1 MVVRTNVNPT
11 PSLNVPLIGNG
22 NFQIKSGIND
32 SKVVNFFE
40 LLYSYP
46 AKYKIKWNALD
57 ELKEDLFLPSNYNV
71 VERNLPSTDSI
82 DNWSFSDQ
90 KEEISSSH
98 LYNLQELRE
107 GFLDK
112 TYSSNFYRKQTK
124 DIQDSLSSVPIYV
137 VLNGLNEII
146 LNKPQN
152 FENSSTANKYLKQVI
167 YDYCGA
173 FDSSLEKRQEVGFF
187 FMSCSDAETYLQEI
201 ARSDMNGTET
211 VGLSIH
217 CISLDSAYNVTREHH
232 PGIDFRIIPDLE
244 EVKDLITNN
253 LTKSSI
259 IVENEQQQLRV
270 RKRNVNVF
278 PILGGLGR
286 FLSPSSSFLQ
296 RNEYFKGVPIYIVQT
311 SDKPRNVVATQYLN
325 IVGLIDTTCGRFIQ
339 AFDSLLGYGQNWV
352 MQGSIKEFSSSIQF
366 TNYVFF
372 EEASAVKFVR
382 NNEKIVSRYVGS
394 RMSNVESL
402 VRKPKIF
409 VYNLEDFV
417 ESWEEKIHSEKL
429 SGGKTLTQTLFNA
442 ENTIFISP
450 EQSYKETQL
459 FFNSAQSN
467 STTRVTQQIIQQIN
481 VKYRVFKNFVGILF
495 SVGY

>member
-11 PSLNVPLIGNG
+11 PSLNVPLIGTG
-22 NFQIKSGIND
+22 NFQIESGIKD

-71 VERNLPSTDSI
+71 VERNLPCDDSI

-112 TYSSNFYRKQTK
+112 RYSSNFYRKHTK
-124 DIQDSLSSVPIYV
+124 NIQNSLSSVPIYV

-146 LNKPQN
+146 LNKPRS
-152 FENSSTANKYLKQVI
+152 FENLQTTNNYFKQAI
-167 YDYCGA
+167 YDYFGA
-173 FDSSLEKRQEVGFF
+173 FDSSLEKRQEIGFF
-187 FMSCSDAETYLQEI
+187 FMSRSDAETYLQEI
-201 ARSDMNGTET
+201 AKSDMNGTET

-217 CISLDSAYNVTREHH
+217 CVSLDSAYNITREHH

-244 EVKDLITNN
+244 EVKDLLTNH

-259 IVENEQQQLRV
+259 IVEDEQQQLRA
-270 RKRNVNVF
+270 RRRNVNLLPV
-278 PILGGLGR
+278 LGKLGH

-311 SDKPRNVVATQYLN
+311 LNHPRNIAISQYFN
-325 IVGLIDTTCGRFIQ
+325 TIGIIDTTFGKFTQ
-339 AFDSLLGYGQNWV
+339 VFSSLLGYGQNWL
-352 MQGSIKEFSSSIQF
+352 MQGSIRESGYSNQF

-372 EEASAVKFVR
+372 EEASATKFVK
-382 NNEKIVSRYVGS
+382 NNEKIVGRYSGS
-394 RMSNVESL
+394 RTPKVEAL

-409 VYNLEDFV
+409 VYNLEDFI
-417 ESWEEKIHSEKL
+417 ESWEEKIHSENVSNDKPL
-429 SGGKTLTQTLFNA
+429 VQTLFNA
-442 ENTIFISP
+442 DNTIFVSP
-450 EQSYKETQL
+450 EQNYKEAQL
-459 FFNSAQSN
+459 FFESTQS
-467 STTRVTQQIIQQIN
+467 TPTVRITKQIIQQIN

>member
-286 FLSPSSSFLQ
+286 FLSPSSSMFGSKV
-296 RNEYFKGVPIYIVQT
+296 R
-311 SDKPRNVVATQYLN
+311 
-325 IVGLIDTTCGRFIQ
+325 
-339 AFDSLLGYGQNWV
+339 SL
-352 MQGSIKEFSSSIQF
+352 
-366 TNYVFF
+366 
-372 EEASAVKFVR
+372 
-382 NNEKIVSRYVGS
+382 
-394 RMSNVESL
+394 
-402 VRKPKIF
+402 
-409 VYNLEDFV
+409 
-417 ESWEEKIHSEKL
+417 
-429 SGGKTLTQTLFNA
+429 
-442 ENTIFISP
+442 
-450 EQSYKETQL
+450 
-459 FFNSAQSN
+459 
-467 STTRVTQQIIQQIN
+467 
-481 VKYRVFKNFVGILF
+481 
-495 SVGY
+495 